1 MRRLRGVLVV
11 VECSLAVVVLAGAG
25 LLLRSLQRMHA
36 VDPGFNPK
44 GVLAVRLEYAP
55 ETVPPESATRS
66 ATLGTEAASAANF
79 AARLDELTTRL
90 AAMPGVQSVGYVGDM
105 FVVQPGNKSI
115 TIPGRTDDV
124 VSDKLDNDDVSPGFF
139 PTMGVPIVRGRNL
152 MPEDVVTKIRA
163 LWQPIV
169 NDRSLAEKE
178 RLAIPEPVVVN
189 EAFVRRFFPNEDP
202 IGRRFCIDPTRKT
215 YWYTIVGVAGDMRRR
230 GLERDAIPEY
240 FGPYLPSANGR
251 ADLLVRASDDPLRL
265 APMIRQVISAELP
278 GTIVVSATT
287 ADQQLGDFAAQRD
300 LQTGLLTL
308 FGALAVILAAIGI
321 YGVSHYAVAERTREM
336 GVRMALGASPAA
348 LVVQVIR
355 EGVTMPLVGIALGA
369 GLALSTTRLL
379 SHLLFGVA
387 ATDPLTFTT
396 VLAAL
401 VGVAFVACVIPAR
414 RAARVD
420 PLTALRSD
428 FVR

>member
-1 MRRLRGVLVV
+1 
-11 VECSLAVVVLAGAG
+11 
-25 LLLRSLQRMHA
+25 
-36 VDPGFNPK
+36 
-44 GVLAVRLEYAP
+44 
-55 ETVPPESATRS
+55 
-66 ATLGTEAASAANF
+66 
-79 AARLDELTTRL
+79 
-90 AAMPGVQSVGYVGDM
+90 
-105 FVVQPGNKSI
+105 
-115 TIPGRTDDV
+115 
-124 VSDKLDNDDVSPGFF
+124 
-139 PTMGVPIVRGRNL
+139 
-152 MPEDVVTKIRA
+152 
-163 LWQPIV
+163 
-169 NDRSLAEKE
+169 
-178 RLAIPEPVVVN
+178 
-189 EAFVRRFFPNEDP
+189 
-202 IGRRFCIDPTRKT
+202 
-215 YWYTIVGVAGDMRRR
+215 
-230 GLERDAIPEY
+230 
-240 FGPYLPSANGR
+240 
-251 ADLLVRASDDPLRL
+251 
-265 APMIRQVISAELP
+265 
-278 GTIVVSATT
+278 VSATT